1 MKKLSMILIVFL
13 IFGLSATGYTSE
25 ECLLFDGT
33 FERSTKTPGTN
44 KISTKTSETQI
55 GHFNAVD
62 GGAIVEVYNGAQEDG
77 AQKVSSATISINGK
91 QVIGPSDFNQNV
103 DYIKKIVDVKG
114 EDNSLKV
121 LLKSKPGGKIKVV
134 IVQPNVFAL
143 SASDGNRAAGVCAG
157 DRTYPDKVIGE
168 ISVTDGQL
176 KDLAVSPDG
185 AYVYVTDANDNTVKV
200 IQPSINSVKKTIQLD
215 YPPFGVTMPDGQQV
229 YVSHTFDNKVSVIQ
243 TSDNM
248 VTTIDD
254 VAWPYDLAV
263 APYGQQVYVSNS
275 FVNKVSIIQT
285 SDNKVEPINVDW
297 PPASIAVAPNGQY
310 VYVNSLLDSTV
321 YVIQTS
327 DNTVTPM
334 ISVGTKH
341 HDIGVTPD
349 GAYVYVSNP
358 TNQTVSAINT
368 SDHTATTIYGVGSY
382 PYGIAVTPSGKYVYV
397 SSLADDKVSVIQTSD
412 NTVIKTI
419 EEVGD
424 GPDGIAVS
432 PDGAYVYVICTYGQ
446 KVSVIGY

>member
-1 MKKLSMILIVFL
+1 MILIVFL
-13 IFGLSATGYTSE
+13 IFGFSATGYTSE
-25 ECLLFDGT
+25 ECLLFNGT
-33 FERSTKTPGTN
+33 FERSTKTPATN
-44 KISTKTSETQI
+44 EMSTKTSETQI

-103 DYIKKIVDVKG
+103 DYIKKIVDVKD

-143 SASDGNRAAGVCAG
+143 SASDGHGAAGVCAG
-157 DRTYPDKVIGE
+157 DRMYPDKVIRE

-200 IQPSINSVKKTIQLD
+200 IQPSINSVEKKIQLG
-215 YPPFGVTMPDGQQV
+215 YTPYGVAVVAPDGQHVV
-229 YVSHTFDNKVSVIQ
+229 YVSHTYEDTVSVIQ

-254 VAWPYDLAV
+254 VAWPYDVAV
-263 APYGQQVYVSNS
+263 APDGQHVYVSNS
-275 FVNKVSIIQT
+275 FDNKVS
-285 SDNKVEPINVDW
+285 
-297 PPASIAVAPNGQY
+297 
-310 VYVNSLLDSTV
+310 
-321 YVIQTS
+321 VIQTS
-327 DNTVTPM
+327 DNTVVKKINVGWPGSIAVAPGQHVYASNLFDNTVSFIQILENKVTP

-358 TNQTVSAINT
+358 ENQTVSAINT
-368 SDHTATTIYGVGSY
+368 SDHTVTTINGVGLY
-382 PYGIAVTPSGKYVYV
+382 PYGIAVTPCGKYVYV
-397 SSLADDKVSVIQTSD
+397 SNFADDTVSVIQTSN